1 METEV
6 TIRPK
11 TILAVNWNRCI
22 GFHSSLSF
30 NWEAH
35 IIEITIASTFQGDP
49 EYHKVSFGFNIDGIS
64 SGYTKFDNM
73 YKSSIGQI
81 PNVKIEN
88 HDLIFDLRTD
98 SIKIV
103 DNITY
108 VPPKTLGESMDQCIK
123 SFKEAGFMEG
133 KPETPSS
140 DTNGHQYHVRMI
152 QRSNLRKD

>member
-1 METEV
+1 LLTGQWGHS
-6 TIRPK
+6 K
-11 TILAVNWNRCI
+11 SAQSGQDN
-22 GFHSSLSF
+22 HSSLSF
-30 NWEAH
+30 NWEAR
-35 IIEITIASTFQGDP
+35 IIEITIESIFQGDP

-108 VPPKTLGESMDQCIK
+108 VPAKTLGESMDRCSK
-123 SFKEAGFMEG
+123 SLKEAGFMEVKYSELSSENVG
-133 KPETPSS
+133 NQFQVSMIPPS
-140 DTNGHQYHVRMI
+140 NQ
-152 QRSNLRKD
+152 RKD